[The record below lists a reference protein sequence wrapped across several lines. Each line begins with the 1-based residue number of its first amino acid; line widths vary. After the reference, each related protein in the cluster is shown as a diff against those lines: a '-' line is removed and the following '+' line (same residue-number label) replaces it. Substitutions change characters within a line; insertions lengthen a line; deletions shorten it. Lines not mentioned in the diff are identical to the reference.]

1 MFDDDSG
8 WIAYDIAKYNPY
20 YEVGVDTSD
29 MNYEILIA
37 LKESKVLAN
46 MLGVS
51 KVSVSYWCNNQTN
64 PSIDTLLNIA
74 KVLEVKVSEL
84 INE

>member
-1 MFDDDSG
+1 M
-8 WIAYDIAKYNPY
+8 K
-20 YEVGVDTSD
+20 
-29 MNYEILIA
+29 
-37 LKESKVLAN
+37 KVLRIDEVLREKHIQQKDLAEW
-46 MLGVS
+46 LGVS

-64 PSIDTLLNIA
+64 PRIDTLLNIA

>member
-1 MFDDDSG
+1 MKKVLRLD
-8 WIAYDIAKYNPY
+8 
-20 YEVGVDTSD
+20 EV
-29 MNYEILIA
+29 
-37 LKESKVLAN
+37 LKEKHIQQKDLAEL
-46 MLGVS
+46 LGVS

-74 KVLEVKVSEL
+74 RVLDVKISEL

>member
-1 MFDDDSG
+1 MKKVLRLD
-8 WIAYDIAKYNPY
+8 
-20 YEVGVDTSD
+20 
-29 MNYEILIA
+29 EIL
-37 LKESKVLAN
+37 KEKHIQQKDLAEL
-46 MLGVS
+46 LGVS
-51 KVSVSYWCNNQTN
+51 KVSVSYWCNNLTN

>member
-1 MFDDDSG
+1 MKKILRLD
-8 WIAYDIAKYNPY
+8 
-20 YEVGVDTSD
+20 EV
-29 MNYEILIA
+29 
-37 LKESKVLAN
+37 LKEKHIQQKDLASR
-46 MLGVS
+46 LGVS

-64 PSIDTLLNIA
+64 PSIDTLVNIA

>member
-1 MFDDDSG
+1 MKKVLRLD
-8 WIAYDIAKYNPY
+8 
-20 YEVGVDTSD
+20 EV
-29 MNYEILIA
+29 
-37 LKESKVLAN
+37 LKEKHIQQKDLAEW
-46 MLGVS
+46 LGVS

-74 KVLEVKVSEL
+74 KVLDVRVSEL

>member
-1 MFDDDSG
+1 MKK
-8 WIAYDIAKYNPY
+8 ILRLN
-20 YEVGVDTSD
+20 EV
-29 MNYEILIA
+29 
-37 LKESKVLAN
+37 LKEKHIQQKDLAER
-46 MLGVS
+46 LGVS

-74 KVLEVKVSEL
+74 KALEVKVSEL

>member
-1 MFDDDSG
+1 MKKVLRLD
-8 WIAYDIAKYNPY
+8 
-20 YEVGVDTSD
+20 
-29 MNYEILIA
+29 EIL
-37 LKESKVLAN
+37 KEKHIQQKDLAEW
-46 MLGVS
+46 LGVS

-74 KVLEVKVSEL
+74 KVLDVRVSEL

>member
-1 MFDDDSG
+1 MKKVLRLD
-8 WIAYDIAKYNPY
+8 
-20 YEVGVDTSD
+20 
-29 MNYEILIA
+29 EIL
-37 LKESKVLAN
+37 KEKHIQQKDLAER
-46 MLGVS
+46 LGVS

-74 KVLEVKVSEL
+74 KVLDVRVSEL

>member
-1 MFDDDSG
+1 MKKLLRLD
-8 WIAYDIAKYNPY
+8 
-20 YEVGVDTSD
+20 EV
-29 MNYEILIA
+29 
-37 LKESKVLAN
+37 LKEKHIQQKDLALR
-46 MLGVS
+46 LGVS

-74 KVLEVKVSEL
+74 KVLKVKVAEL

>member
-1 MFDDDSG
+1 MKKILRLD
-8 WIAYDIAKYNPY
+8 
-20 YEVGVDTSD
+20 EV
-29 MNYEILIA
+29 
-37 LKESKVLAN
+37 LKEKHIQQKDLAQK
-46 MLGVS
+46 LGVS

-74 KVLEVKVSEL
+74 KELNVKISEL

>member
-1 MFDDDSG
+1 MKKVLRID
-8 WIAYDIAKYNPY
+8 
-20 YEVGVDTSD
+20 EV
-29 MNYEILIA
+29 
-37 LKESKVLAN
+37 LKEKHIQQKALAT

-64 PSIDTLLNIA
+64 PSIGTLLNIA

>member
-1 MFDDDSG
+1 MKKVLRLDQ
-8 WIAYDIAKYNPY
+8 
-20 YEVGVDTSD
+20 V
-29 MNYEILIA
+29 
-37 LKESKVLAN
+37 LKEKHIQQKDLAEL
-46 MLGVS
+46 LGVS

-84 INE
+84 IYEN

>member
-1 MFDDDSG
+1 MKKVLRLD
-8 WIAYDIAKYNPY
+8 
-20 YEVGVDTSD
+20 EV
-29 MNYEILIA
+29 
-37 LKESKVLAN
+37 LKEKQIQQKDLAIR
-46 MLGVS
+46 LGVS

-64 PSIDTLLNIA
+64 PSIDTLVNIA

>member
-1 MFDDDSG
+1 M
-8 WIAYDIAKYNPY
+8 K
-20 YEVGVDTSD
+20 
-29 MNYEILIA
+29 
-37 LKESKVLAN
+37 KVLRLDEVLKQKHIQQKDLAEW
-46 MLGVS
+46 LGVS

-64 PSIDTLLNIA
+64 PSIDTLVNIA

>member
-1 MFDDDSG
+1 MKKILRLD
-8 WIAYDIAKYNPY
+8 
-20 YEVGVDTSD
+20 EV
-29 MNYEILIA
+29 
-37 LKESKVLAN
+37 LKEKHIQQKDLAQR
-46 MLGVS
+46 LGVS

-74 KVLEVKVSEL
+74 KELNVKISEL

>member
-1 MFDDDSG
+1 MKKVLRLD
-8 WIAYDIAKYNPY
+8 
-20 YEVGVDTSD
+20 EV
-29 MNYEILIA
+29 
-37 LKESKVLAN
+37 LKEKQIQQKDLAEL
-46 MLGVS
+46 LGVS
-51 KVSVSYWCNNQTN
+51 KVSVSYWCNKQTT

>member
-1 MFDDDSG
+1 MKK
-8 WIAYDIAKYNPY
+8 ALRLA
-20 YEVGVDTSD
+20 EV
-29 MNYEILIA
+29 
-37 LKESKVLAN
+37 LKEKHIQQKDLAER
-46 MLGVS
+46 LGVS

-74 KVLEVKVSEL
+74 KVLEVKISEL

>member
-1 MFDDDSG
+1 MKKVLRID
-8 WIAYDIAKYNPY
+8 
-20 YEVGVDTSD
+20 
-29 MNYEILIA
+29 EIL
-37 LKESKVLAN
+37 KEKHIQQKDLAEW
-46 MLGVS
+46 LGVS

-64 PSIDTLLNIA
+64 PSIHTLLNIA

>member
-1 MFDDDSG
+1 M
-8 WIAYDIAKYNPY
+8 K
-20 YEVGVDTSD
+20 
-29 MNYEILIA
+29 
-37 LKESKVLAN
+37 KVLRLDEVLKKKNIQQKDLAEL
-46 MLGVS
+46 LGVS

>member
-1 MFDDDSG
+1 MKKVLR
-8 WIAYDIAKYNPY
+8 IN
-20 YEVGVDTSD
+20 EV
-29 MNYEILIA
+29 
-37 LKESKVLAN
+37 LKEKHIQQKDLAEW
-46 MLGVS
+46 LGVS

-74 KVLEVKVSEL
+74 KVLDVKLSEL

>member
-1 MFDDDSG
+1 MKKVLRLD
-8 WIAYDIAKYNPY
+8 
-20 YEVGVDTSD
+20 EV
-29 MNYEILIA
+29 
-37 LKESKVLAN
+37 LKEKHIQQKDLAEL
-46 MLGVS
+46 LGVS

-64 PSIDTLLNIA
+64 PSIVTLLSIA

>member
-1 MFDDDSG
+1 MKKLLRLD
-8 WIAYDIAKYNPY
+8 
-20 YEVGVDTSD
+20 
-29 MNYEILIA
+29 EIL
-37 LKESKVLAN
+37 KEKHIQQKDLAE

-64 PSIDTLLNIA
+64 PSIDTLLSIA
-74 KVLEVKVSEL
+74 KVLKIRVSEL